1 MKYLMTTFRIDCP
14 EAELMQPCRELLADA
29 CGECGYES
37 FEDTEEGING
47 YIQQDEYVEMLLRNV
62 IEEFPIEG
70 ISISYETE
78 EIPDQDWNAEWEKE
92 GFEPIQV
99 GGIVTIYDDRN
110 TTDTE
115 QFSSPIQIGI
125 HARNAFGTGTHE
137 TTRMIVATLLEMPLE
152 GRRILD
158 CGTGTGILAITAL
171 KCGAKE
177 AVGYDID
184 EWSADNAQHNA
195 QLNGVGDR
203 MEVLLGNV
211 SVLTHIDGIFDVV
224 MANINRNILLADM
237 EHFHSV
243 MAKDA
248 TLILSGF
255 YEDDV
260 PLLID
265 KAKELGLQETARK
278 QDGDWCCLILKQ
290 EA

>member
-265 KAKELGLQETARK
+265 KARELGLQETARK

>member
-1 MKYLMTTFRIDCP
+1 
-14 EAELMQPCRELLADA
+14 MQPCRELLADA

-211 SVLTHIDGIFDVV
+211 SVLTHIEGIFDVV

-265 KAKELGLQETARK
+265 KARELGLQETARK

>member
-1 MKYLMTTFRIDCP
+1 MTTFRIDCP

-211 SVLTHIDGIFDVV
+211 SVLTHIEGIFDVV

-265 KAKELGLQETARK
+265 KARELGLQETARK